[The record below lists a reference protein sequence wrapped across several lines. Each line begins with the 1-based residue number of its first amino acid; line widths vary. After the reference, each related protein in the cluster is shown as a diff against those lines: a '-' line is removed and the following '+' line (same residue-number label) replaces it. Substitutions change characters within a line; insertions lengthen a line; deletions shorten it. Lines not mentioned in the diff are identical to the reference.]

1 VPRRD
6 FPHQHL
12 LSVDDLSDADVG
24 LILDEAERW
33 AAFNRQP
40 RRHADALSGLTQ
52 VNLFFESSTR
62 TLLSFEMAGRR
73 LGAQVST
80 MPVAQSS
87 VRKGETLLDTARTI
101 DAMGA
106 DLLVI
111 RHGDTGAAQ
120 AVADVVRCSVVN
132 GGDGTNQHPTQA
144 LLDALTIRRR
154 KGRIEGLNV
163 AICGDIRHSRVANSN
178 RRLLPRLGA
187 NVRLVAPAGLLPDDA
202 AGLPTFTS
210 MDEGIAGA
218 DVVMMLRIQ
227 RERMEDALTGLLGDF
242 HRAYGLTYER
252 LALAAPDA
260 LVMHPGPMNRGIEID
275 GALADDAARSAI
287 LDQVELGVA
296 VRMACL
302 DLLTGG
308 PADA

>member
-1 VPRRD
+1 MDALP
-6 FPHQHL
+6 FPHRHL
-12 LSVDDLSDADVG
+12 LSVDDLSDADVA
-24 LILDEAERW
+24 LILEEAEGW
-33 AAFNRQP
+33 ADFNRSP
-40 RRHADALSGLTQ
+40 RREAEELRGLTQ
-52 VNLFFESSTR
+52 VNIFFESSTR
-62 TLLSFEMAGRR
+62 TLLSFEIAGRR

-106 DLLVI
+106 DVLVI
-111 RHGDTGAAQ
+111 RHADQGAAE
-120 AVADVVRCSVVN
+120 AVAGAVGCSVVN

-154 KGRIEGLNV
+154 KARIEGLKV

-187 NVRLVAPAGLLPDDA
+187 EVRLVAPAGLLPDDA
-202 AGLPTFTS
+202 GGLATFTD

-242 HRAYGLTYER
+242 HNAYGLTHER
-252 LALAAPDA
+252 LARAAPDA
-260 LVMHPGPMNRGIEID
+260 LVMHPGPMNRGIEIS
-275 GALADDAARSAI
+275 GTLADDPERSLI
-287 LDQVELGVA
+287 LDQVANGVA

-302 DLLTGG
+302 DLLTR
-308 PADA
+308 ARRR